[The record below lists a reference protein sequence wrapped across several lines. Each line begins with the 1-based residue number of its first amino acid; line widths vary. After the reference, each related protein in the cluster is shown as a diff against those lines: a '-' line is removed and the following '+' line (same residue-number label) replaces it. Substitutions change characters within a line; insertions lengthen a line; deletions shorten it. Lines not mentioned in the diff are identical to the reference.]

1 MVMILKLLLMGSVF
15 LVVFALALRTRE
27 SDALYM
33 FNHPGDALRVF
44 VAMYVVVP
52 AVAVALALAFALP
65 PVVKIALVAIA
76 FSPMPPVLPGKQL
89 KAGGSLN
96 YVTGLLF
103 GSAVMSIIAAP
114 LGLWLID
121 PLTPADMSLHP
132 RNILPPILLSVALPL
147 VLGVIGRKLL
157 GAERAEAWSAPISK
171 VATIAMMVGVLV
183 LVVALAPAMWKLVG
197 DGTLLALAAM
207 ILAGIFAGYWL
218 AKGDNGDKAAL
229 ALAASARHPG
239 VAIAIAAANFPNE
252 KMAPAAILLGTLLS
266 VVISIPFMKRIAA
279 KRPAAAQ

>member
-1 MVMILKLLLMGSVF
+1 MIMILKLLLMASVF
-15 LVVFALALRTRE
+15 LVVFALALRTRS

-33 FNHPGDALRVF
+33 VHHPGDALRAF
-44 VAMYVVVP
+44 IAMYVVVP
-52 AVAVALALAFALP
+52 AVAVMLALAFALP

-76 FSPMPPVLPGKQL
+76 FSPMPPVLPGKQM

-103 GSAVMSIIAAP
+103 GSAVMSIFAAP

-121 PLTPADMSLHP
+121 PLTPADISLRP
-132 RNILPPILLSVALPL
+132 ANILPPILVSIALPL
-147 VLGVIGRKLL
+147 VLGVIGRKVL
-157 GAERAEAWSAPISK
+157 GEERADTLSAPISK
-171 VATIAMMVGVLV
+171 VATIVLLVGVLV
-183 LVVALAPAMWKLVG
+183 LVVALAPAMWTLVG
-197 DGTLLALAAM
+197 DGTLVALSAM
-207 ILAGIFAGYWL
+207 ILAGIVAGYWL
-218 AKGDNGDKAAL
+218 ARGDRGDKAAL

-239 VAIAIAAANFPNE
+239 VAIAIAAANFPDE

-279 KRPAAAQ
+279 TRPAAAR

>member
-33 FNHPGDALRVF
+33 FNHPGDALRAF

-52 AVAVALALAFALP
+52 AVAVALALAFALTP
-65 PVVKIALVAIA
+65 AVKIALVAIA
-76 FSPMPPVLPGKQL
+76 FSPMPPIQPGKQL
-89 KAGGSLN
+89 RAGGNLN

-103 GSAVMSIIAAP
+103 GSAVMSIMAAP
-114 LGLWLID
+114 LGMLLID
-121 PLTPADMSLHP
+121 PLTPAHMSLRP
-132 RNILPPILLSVALPL
+132 RNILPPILLTVALPL
-147 VLGVIGRKLL
+147 VLGVIGRKML
-157 GAERAEAWSAPISK
+157 GEERADAWSAPISK
-171 VATIAMMVGVLV
+171 VATLVLLAGVLV

-197 DGTLLALAAM
+197 DGTLVALAAM
-207 ILAGIFAGYWL
+207 ILAGIAAGYWL
-218 AKGDNGDKAAL
+218 AKGDRGDKAAL

-252 KMAPAAILLGTLLS
+252 KMAPAAILLGALLS
-266 VVISIPFMKRIAA
+266 VVISIPFMKRITGTRTAT
-279 KRPAAAQ
+279 AQ